1 MYNKKQSK
9 NRIRFMNI
17 LKKNRF
23 SRRETSQWVQLQYD
37 VGAYQG

>member
-9 NRIRFMNI
+9 NRIKFMNI

-23 SRRETSQWVQLQYD
+23 SRREIPQWVQLQYD